1 MKKIAYRNDEYQGNR
16 IKDPA
21 SVIAYEIFELENLDI
36 PIYILNIYGKTIKTL
51 DPKLYNRMND
61 AIEEINNIGFIDDI
75 SETERHEFA
84 QKIVN
89 CVETITGKKIKSCLW
104 LTDYDSVVKY
114 YDGDEYNISGYE
126 ISDVILSDLGSEG
139 VLYCYEKQPVMITER

>member
-1 MKKIAYRNDEYQGNR
+1 MKKIAYRNDEYQGER
-16 IKDPA
+16 IRDPT
-21 SVIAYEIFELENLDI
+21 SVIAYEIFELGNLDI
-36 PIYILNIYGKTIKTL
+36 PIYILNIYGKTIQTL
-51 DPKLYNRMND
+51 DSKLYNRMND
-61 AIEEINNIGFIDDI
+61 VIEKINNIEFIDDI
-75 SETERHEFA
+75 SEMEQRDFA

-104 LTDYDSVVKY
+104 LTDYDSVIKY
-114 YDGDEYNISGYE
+114 YDGDEYNISEYM